1 MHSKEGKNES
11 SLYFVLSSF
20 PALVNI
26 HCKTHFFPE
35 INHREGKE
43 EKKIMQEM
51 EKYSTVELVR
61 DKESSSLILG
71 REAERKVKKINTFLG
86 EKEGR

>member
-1 MHSKEGKNES
+1 MSSKEGKNES
-11 SLYFVLSSF
+11 SLYFVLSPF
-20 PALVNI
+20 PVLVNI

-43 EKKIMQEM
+43 EKKMQEM

-61 DKESSSLILG
+61 DKESGSLILG

-86 EKEGR
+86 GKEGR